1 MIFTDAKFNYSGI
14 PAALRALPNWVCWRI
29 EKAADGRKT
38 KRPYNVASGKW
49 ARTDDPATW
58 TSFDKAADAYQRG
71 GYDGIGLVF
80 SADCGFWFIDLDTV
94 RDAETGAVAQDAQEL
109 LYHFNSACYIEIS
122 VSGFGY
128 HIIGRG
134 SPNLTGGNR
143 FPLEPNGIARLDEA
157 GKHKAP
163 EVEFYTAG
171 RFCALTGTPDI
182 LWGSSSPT
190 WADSSADVEAFHRR
204 FVERKN
210 AVPERSTGEQRPL
223 LSDDE
228 LIDRARKYEKFD
240 RLWRGDFQGYPSQSE
255 ADLAL
260 CNMLAYWTGRDAE
273 QMDRIFRQSGLMR
286 GKWDRKQSGSTYG
299 KLTIKKAVDECPR
312 VYSGRATAKED
323 FYAVK
328 IGPAKKKDDVFGRSN
343 AKPEKLPTFSAAE
356 LQDKKLPPL
365 KFIVNN
371 VLPQGLAL
379 LASPP
384 KYGKSW
390 LVLDLCLSVAAG
402 KPFLGRGTQKTG
414 CLYLALEDSARRLQD
429 RMNKILVGEKA
440 PDNCNFLLTAPDL
453 GSGLIESLDGYV
465 SEKPET
471 GLIVVDT
478 LQKVRAPANGKESA
492 YGADYREVGALKK
505 FADKRGI
512 CVLLVHHLRKMV
524 DDLDPFNMISGT
536 NGIMGAADT
545 SFVLTRKARADKE
558 TKLSYTGRDID
569 QGEVVMSFN
578 KSDYKWHILGNA
590 EEIEEKHA
598 EEEYE
603 QDPIVLTIKKLLK
616 QSPAGWSG
624 TMNDL
629 LEAGKHFAGTYL
641 AATARDLANKVKA
654 LTPSLWNYD
663 KIVHERA
670 KNGGGGGRHHFYT
683 ATVTFKH
690 PPLVTVDGKS
700 TGEEHEKPR
709 IIPFS

>member
-1 MIFTDAKFNYSGI
+1 MRT
-14 PAALRALPNWVCWRI
+14 PARH
-29 EKAADGRKT
+29 
-38 KRPYNVASGKW
+38 
-49 ARTDDPATW
+49 
-58 TSFDKAADAYQRG
+58 
-71 GYDGIGLVF
+71 
-80 SADCGFWFIDLDTV
+80 
-94 RDAETGAVAQDAQEL
+94 TG
-109 LYHFNSACYIEIS
+109 H
-122 VSGFGY
+122 
-128 HIIGRG
+128 
-134 SPNLTGGNR
+134 
-143 FPLEPNGIARLDEA
+143 
-157 GKHKAP
+157 
-163 EVEFYTAG
+163 
-171 RFCALTGTPDI
+171 
-182 LWGSSSPT
+182 
-190 WADSSADVEAFHRR
+190 
-204 FVERKN
+204 
-210 AVPERSTGEQRPL
+210 
-223 LSDDE
+223 
-228 LIDRARKYEKFD
+228 
-240 RLWRGDFQGYPSQSE
+240 
-255 ADLAL
+255 
-260 CNMLAYWTGRDAE
+260 
-273 QMDRIFRQSGLMR
+273 
-286 GKWDRKQSGSTYG
+286 RKQSGSTYG

>member
-1 MIFTDAKFNYSGI
+1 MGKSDYSRV
-14 PAALRALPNWVCWRI
+14 PKELKALPNWVCWGWNGELLKKPI
-29 EKAADGRKT
+29 NPLTGCGAKAGHPETWGTFEQAYKHVELGTCKGVGFEFADG
-38 KRPYNVASGKW
+38 G
-49 ARTDDPATW
+49 
-58 TSFDKAADAYQRG
+58 
-71 GYDGIGLVF
+71 GLV
-80 SADCGFWFIDLDTV
+80 GVDLDHCLDGNSGEITSPFVCQAVRAFRSYSEISPSGTGLHIICRGKLPGPGIHREKIEMYDSGRFFTV
-94 RDAETGAVAQDAQEL
+94 TGKQFSPDSLADAQDAINR
-109 LYHFNSACYIEIS
+109 YYG
-122 VSGFGY
+122 V
-128 HIIGRG
+128 
-134 SPNLTGGNR
+134 LTKR
-143 FPLEPNGIARLDEA
+143 AKPAQ
-157 GKHKAP
+157 AP
-163 EVEFYTAG
+163 E
-171 RFCALTGTPDI
+171 
-182 LWGSSSPT
+182 
-190 WADSSADVEAFHRR
+190 
-204 FVERKN
+204 K
-210 AVPERSTGEQRPL
+210 STGEEQRPL

-228 LIDRARKYEKFD
+228 LIDRARKSAKFD
-240 RLWRGDFQGYPSQSE
+240 QLWRGDIQGYPSQSE

-260 CNMLAYWTGRDAE
+260 CNSLAFWAGRDAE
-273 QMDRIFRQSGLMR
+273 QMDRLFRQSGLMR
-286 GKWDRKQSGSTYG
+286 PKWDRKQSGTTYG
-299 KLTIKKAVDECPR
+299 KITIKKAIDECPR

-453 GSGLIESLDGYV
+453 GNGLIEALDNYV
-465 SEKPET
+465 SEKPQT
-471 GLIVVDT
+471 GLIVIDT
-478 LQKVRAPANGKESA
+478 LQKIRAPANGKESA

-536 NGIMGAADT
+536 NGLMGAADT
-545 SFVLTRKARADKE
+545 SFVMTRKARADKE

-569 QGEVVMSFN
+569 QNEVVMQFN
-578 KSDYKWHILGNA
+578 KADYRWHILGNA
-590 EEIEEKHA
+590 DEIEEKHA

-624 TMNDL
+624 TMQDL

-641 AATARDLANKVKA
+641 AATSRDLSSKVKA
-654 LTPSLWNYD
+654 LEKPLFDYD
-663 KIVHERA
+663 GIVHTRK
-670 KNGGGGGRHHFYT
+670 KNGRSGGSKHRFYFRT
-683 ATVTFKH
+683 G
-690 PPLVTVDGKS
+690 DEKS
-700 TGEEHEKPR
+700 TTGGDKTCKNDV
-709 IIPFS
+709 IPLFHSIK